1 MRPHLLVDQYIDLF
15 VSGMNTIQNNTKR
28 GQYIGLNFCDFCS
41 SFFHYFAGIFYKYL
55 LVYSNKKCHMD
66 LQITWIIRQQS
77 VFQGAFSEI
86 TGPVIPEL
94 IAQTQSSYETI
105 AQSVSMRGAGHALGG
120 IIGQLGQQHYCD
132 NYLNLPSWQITILT
146 YM

>member
-1 MRPHLLVDQYIDLF
+1 MHTV
-15 VSGMNTIQNNTKR
+15 V
-28 GQYIGLNFCDFCS
+28 
-41 SFFHYFAGIFYKYL
+41 
-55 LVYSNKKCHMD
+55 
-66 LQITWIIRQQS
+66 IRLQS

-132 NYLNLPSWQITILT
+132 NYLNQPS
-146 YM
+146 